1 MKDSGYFVITLT
13 IIITVIFGALVFS
26 ISFDTGSAALN
37 TSPIHLVFV
46 GDVQLSWHVGEMI
59 VQESPRFPFEWV
71 KNTLGRGD
79 ITMGNLESPVSSL
92 NTTCLCCLKQNTCFR
107 ASPDVV
113 DGLVFSGF
121 DIMNVANNH
130 ALDYGPEVM
139 NDTLKHLSSAGILYT
154 GANQGKDSIQNPV
167 IIDVRGTKVAYLG
180 FTDIILPDEI
190 TDEYPQPWIA
200 SENAVKQSVEQV
212 RNKTDII
219 VVTFHFGKQYSFYHS
234 ERQEQLAHAAAD
246 AGADIIIGHHPHVV
260 QDMEIYNGS
269 IIAYSLGNFID
280 DMKKPVGVKEGT
292 IIIVDVDP
300 SSKKIQGYSIINVTI
315 NDKCQPMIIKKIGTF
330 VPL

>member
-1 MKDSGYFVITLT
+1 MKDSCYLVVTLT

-37 TSPIHLVFV
+37 TSPIRLVFV
-46 GDVQLSWHVGEMI
+46 GDVQLSRNVGEII
-59 VQESPRFPFEWV
+59 VEENPRFPFEWV
-71 KNTLGRGD
+71 KDTLRRGD

-92 NTTCLCCLKQNTCFR
+92 NTTCLCCLVQRSCFR
-107 ASPDVV
+107 ASPEVV

-130 ALDYGPEVM
+130 ILNYGPEVM

-154 GANQGKDSIQNPV
+154 GANQGEDSIQNPV
-167 IIDVRGTKVAYLG
+167 IIDVQGIKVAYLG
-180 FTDIILPDEI
+180 FTDIILPDKI

-212 RNKTDII
+212 RNKTDIV
-219 VVTFHFGKQYSFYHS
+219 VVTFHFGEQYSFYHS
-234 ERQEQLAHAAAD
+234 ERQEQLAHTAAD
-246 AGADIIIGHHPHVV
+246 AGADIIIGHHPHVI
-260 QDMEIYNGS
+260 QEIEVYNRS
-269 IIAYSLGNFID
+269 IIAYSLGNFIFD
-280 DMKKPVGVKEGT
+280 QSGRSGVKEGAIFT
-292 IIIVDVDP
+292 VEVDP
-300 SSKKIQGYSIINVTI
+300 SSKKIRGYSLYYVNI
-315 NDKCQPMIIKKIGTF
+315 NDKYQPRITKIGPF